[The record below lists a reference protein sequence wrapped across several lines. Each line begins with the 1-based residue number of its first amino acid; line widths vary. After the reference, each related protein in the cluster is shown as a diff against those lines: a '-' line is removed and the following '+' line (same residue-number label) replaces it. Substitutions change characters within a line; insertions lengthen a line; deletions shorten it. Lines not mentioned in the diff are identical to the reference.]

1 MLEVFRRVIHHTVY
15 GDRDTNLLNQQGG
28 SIQTDLVLCE
38 GSGGGDGGTDS
49 STESRAVYRAT
60 LYSTP
65 NHTVQLIS
73 SLIEELIVAGDLSH
87 DATLSDLQIDTAC
100 PVSLRMGSEPL
111 CSEPDD
117 AKPNEDCLKPDPGD
131 KIQQTD
137 SLQMSQNCSCEEAA
151 VVTLPVLVTAMAAE
165 LILIVS
171 FILLV
176 VTVVM
181 VVRRRKR

>member
-1 MLEVFRRVIHHTVY
+1 MY
-15 GDRDTNLLNQQGG
+15 GDRDTDLLNQQGG

-38 GSGGGDGGTDS
+38 GSGGGGTDS

-87 DATLSDLQIDTAC
+87 DATLPDLQIDTAC

-131 KIQQTD
+131 KIQTD
-137 SLQMSQNCSCEEAA
+137 SLQTPQNCSCEEAA
-151 VVTLPVLVTAMAAE
+151 VVTLPVLMTALAAE

-171 FILLV
+171 FLLLV
-176 VTVVM
+176 VIVVM